1 MTRDSKILIDSHI
14 LIWLLYEPEKITAKA
29 RELIQTAAV
38 VYLSAVSL
46 WELTLKFSKDK
57 LAYSP
62 AELVEG
68 VQVLNLERL
77 PLRDEH
83 ILAILGVQLTH
94 KDPFDVLLVA
104 QSQTEDC
111 ILLTAD
117 SNILD
122 SKYRTVQ
129 C

>member
-122 SKYRTVQ
+122 SKYRTAQ